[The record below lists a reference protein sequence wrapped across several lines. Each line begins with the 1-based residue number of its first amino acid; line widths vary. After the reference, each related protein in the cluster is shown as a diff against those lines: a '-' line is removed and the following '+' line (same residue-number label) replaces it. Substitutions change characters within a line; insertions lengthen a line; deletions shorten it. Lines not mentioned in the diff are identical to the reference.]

1 MNKVKLGKKIFM
13 MEEVLFV
20 EWLVLGFT
28 PLLIDLTFVLMN
40 KNWWKDFKGSLLHTL
55 IGSTL
60 IILLIFLAPD

>member
-20 EWLVLGFT
+20 EWLELGFT

-40 KNWWKDFKGSLLHTL
+40 KLVEGF
-55 IGSTL
+55 
-60 IILLIFLAPD
+60 